1 MNPENEKDQW
11 ENLADK
17 MAANIDTYWKPF
29 SAFDK
34 TTVSHSDER
43 VRNFLNGKVTSNR
56 NNDTVTIKAE
66 NYNGSAY
73 LLLRTHGEEIHE
85 MTGGSY
91 KKVEEDAYL
100 LTLTDDSA
108 RIKLKSKT
116 SLYYSD

>member
-1 MNPENEKDQW
+1 M
-11 ENLADK
+11 
-17 MAANIDTYWKPF
+17 
-29 SAFDK
+29 
-34 TTVSHSDER
+34 
-43 VRNFLNGKVTSNR
+43 NGKVTSNR

-73 LLLRTHGEEIHE
+73 LLLRTHGEEIYE